1 MMTSESRK
9 DYQRRYREQNRER
22 IKEQRINKIR
32 LNALAD
38 LESVQPL
45 DDNVYIVRAH
55 GGREYIVGG
64 HK

>member
-1 MMTSESRK
+1 MTSEAQK
-9 DYQRRYREQNRER
+9 NYMKKYREKNRER
-22 IKEQRINKIR
+22 IKEQRMNKIR

-45 DDNVYIVRAH
+45 GDHVYIMRAH

-64 HK
+64 RK